1 MNTQRREELTFYC
14 ELVGYGATDDAF
26 HITSPIP
33 GGVGGAKAMSL
44 AIEDAGLK
52 PEDVTYINAHGTST
66 KYNDEFETQAI
77 KGGSWRRG

>member
-1 MNTQRREELTFYC
+1 
-14 ELVGYGATDDAF
+14 
-26 HITSPIP
+26 
-33 GGVGGAKAMSL
+33 MSL

-77 KGGSWRRG
+77 KRGSWRRG